1 LILLCNEGEDAQRT
15 SAVGE
20 SILADVLSAK
30 ISREQALGQASPKVK
45 QYDYFFLAELLFS
58 R

>member
-1 LILLCNEGEDAQRT
+1 M

-20 SILADVLSAK
+20 SILADVLSVK
-30 ISREQALGQASPKVK
+30 ISREQALGQDSPKVK
-45 QYDYFFLAELLFS
+45 QYDYFFLVKLLFS

>member
-1 LILLCNEGEDAQRT
+1 M

-20 SILADVLSAK
+20 SILAVVLSVK
-30 ISREQALGQASPKVK
+30 ISREQALGQDYPNVK
-45 QYDYFFLAELLFS
+45 QQYYFFLAVLLFS